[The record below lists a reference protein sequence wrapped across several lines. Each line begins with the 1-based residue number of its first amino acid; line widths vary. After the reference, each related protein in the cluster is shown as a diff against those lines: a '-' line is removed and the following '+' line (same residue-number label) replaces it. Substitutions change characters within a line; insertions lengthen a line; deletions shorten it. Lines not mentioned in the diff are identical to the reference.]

1 MPTPGE
7 EDSVQEADLDD
18 EGAFPAGPEEMR
30 PGTPTER
37 SWGGWSEQEPTTP
50 GPRHR
55 EIWGW
60 IRGWCKGSI
69 SIGTYSLGGT
79 YGGAGGQDKIQVPE
93 YNGEDDRDG
102 LKAKG
107 YIRKIEAWRRVTRL
121 TRPKQALML
130 YNNLTGRAWRD
141 AEELELGLLDSEQGV
156 EVFVDWIKSRYMDRE
171 VTKIGRYMSDFFK
184 VLKRNT
190 QQDIRDFNQEFDRQV
205 SRLKEVGR
213 ALPDACLAW
222 WYVDKMR
229 MDNTSELN
237 LLSSVGN
244 SYTLKKLQDAAIIQD
259 RMNRRMWERRP
270 DGDRRSEDRRTDD
283 KKKHQALMTSID
295 ENHEEI
301 HDSEDTMTDDEDRP
315 MWLSK
320 TPRASIVPS

>member
-1 MPTPGE
+1 M
-7 EDSVQEADLDD
+7 
-18 EGAFPAGPEEMR
+18 
-30 PGTPTER
+30 
-37 SWGGWSEQEPTTP
+37 
-50 GPRHR
+50 
-55 EIWGW
+55 
-60 IRGWCKGSI
+60 
-69 SIGTYSLGGT
+69 
-79 YGGAGGQDKIQVPE
+79 
-93 YNGEDDRDG
+93 
-102 LKAKG
+102 KAKG

-244 SYTLKKLQDAAIIQD
+244 SYTLNKLQDAAIIQD